1 MHKGFIVLIIVLS
14 IVLLAGGIYVHS
26 VSKGLTEEEPVPYDP
41 GDVFITNLKDGSG
54 LVKVRLMLELKNK
67 KAAENLTKVNY
78 RLRDSI
84 ISVLREITREDAAK
98 SDIAETLKKDII
110 RKVGEDLG
118 SEDIVGVYF
127 QEIIVQ

>member
-1 MHKGFIVLIIVLS
+1 MHKGLVVLIIVLS

-84 ISVLREITREDAAK
+84 ISVLRREKECREIGNGNRYF
-98 SDIAETLKKDII
+98 
-110 RKVGEDLG
+110 G
-118 SEDIVGVYF
+118 SEEFRQLRGYYGKR
-127 QEIIVQ
+127 

>member
-1 MHKGFIVLIIVLS
+1 
-14 IVLLAGGIYVHS
+14 

>member
-1 MHKGFIVLIIVLS
+1 MHKGLVVLIIVLS

-67 KAAENLTKVNY
+67 
-78 RLRDSI
+78 RLKTLQSQLQITGFHHIRPPRNHKKMRPSR
-84 ISVLREITREDAAK
+84 IS
-98 SDIAETLKKDII
+98 
-110 RKVGEDLG
+110 RKP
-118 SEDIVGVYF
+118 
-127 QEIIVQ
+127 

>member
-1 MHKGFIVLIIVLS
+1 MHKGLVVLIIVLS

-78 RLRDSI
+78 RLLQPSKAPYPKSPFEYSAS
-84 ISVLREITREDAAK
+84 SVILTP
-98 SDIAETLKKDII
+98 
-110 RKVGEDLG
+110 
-118 SEDIVGVYF
+118 
-127 QEIIVQ
+127 